1 MVKWNNTHKVSN
13 SQQSSIMCMVLGH
26 LSCSKL
32 TVCTQLN
39 FYCPI
44 PCLFQETN
52 MLADKTGYAKISA
65 FQAFIAVEV
74 TFY

>member
-1 MVKWNNTHKVSN
+1 MEQHTESVY

-32 TVCTQLN
+32 SVHTQLK
-39 FYCPI
+39 FYYHFPR
-44 PCLFQETN
+44 LFQETN
-52 MLADKTGYAKISA
+52 MLADKTGCAQISA

-74 TFY
+74 IFY